1 MRYEVWSVAALAAA
15 GMWVSAALAQGVE
28 EPAAAEESLLAE
40 EPGFWDGWTGSVDLG
55 INGSSG
61 NTETFNFRG
70 AVGVAKDTPEHST
83 SAGITYSVKTSDSET
98 TENRLE
104 LNGRRDWKF
113 EDSAWRFFVLG
124 KLEFDEFQAWDGR
137 ASLFAGPGY
146 VFVENEKTFLMGRVG
161 VGGAYEFGG
170 SQDDDFIPEA
180 LLGAD
185 FTHQLTE
192 RQSIYANLDFYPS
205 LEDIGPYRAVAKA
218 GWQVTVDPE
227 TNLVLKIGVEDRYD
241 SSPGGQKRNDV
252 DYFATLGW
260 TF

>member
-1 MRYEVWSVAALAAA
+1 MKREAWCVAALAVA
-15 GMWVSAALAQGVE
+15 GLIGPSALAQDE
-28 EPAAAEESLLAE
+28 EPAPEEESLLGNDAS
-40 EPGFWDGWTGSVDLG
+40 FWDGWGGSVDLG
-55 INGSSG
+55 ITGSSG

-70 AVGVAKDTPEHST
+70 AVAGEKDTDKATT
-83 SAGITYSVKTSDSET
+83 SASLIYSLKTSDSET

-113 EDSAWRFFVLG
+113 EGSPWRFFVLG

-146 VFVENEKTFLMGRVG
+146 VFVDDEKTFLMGRVG

-170 SQDDDFIPEA
+170 SQDDDFIPEG

-192 RQSIYANLDFYPS
+192 RQSIYANVDFYPS

-227 TNLVLKIGVEDRYD
+227 TNLVLKVGAEDRYD

-252 DYFATLGW
+252 DYFVTLGW